1 MYGNFTPIIFLGD
14 NNWNGLNK
22 INKSYNFHLGR
33 VKKNRVDFSTWMEQ
47 WLAEFIFDLIFLSA
61 AKTAQEVQMSVS
73 PSVRLSA
80 LVLNA

>member
-1 MYGNFTPIIFLGD
+1 M
-14 NNWNGLNK
+14 
-22 INKSYNFHLGR
+22 GR